1 MRYLIV
7 FIAIFAL
14 CSSTQGMLGLEYGA
28 GLEKLKGLY
37 GLELKKLLEAEK
49 AIAWPYLYYYP
60 LLVKGKE
67 HEIGIGKEI
76 GLEKSGHEIGIGKEL
91 GLEKSGHEIGIGKE
105 LGLEKSGHAILFGKE
120 LGTGKSLEY
129 GKKFH

>member
-1 MRYLIV
+1 MRFLIV

-14 CSSTQGMLGLEYGA
+14 CSTAQGMLGLEYGA

-37 GLELKKLLEAEK
+37 GLELKKLGAEK

-60 LLVKGKE
+60 LLMKEKE

-91 GLEKSGHEIGIGKE
+91 GHEKG
-105 LGLEKSGHAILFGKE
+105 
-120 LGTGKSLEY
+120 LEY
-129 GKKFH
+129 GKKFY